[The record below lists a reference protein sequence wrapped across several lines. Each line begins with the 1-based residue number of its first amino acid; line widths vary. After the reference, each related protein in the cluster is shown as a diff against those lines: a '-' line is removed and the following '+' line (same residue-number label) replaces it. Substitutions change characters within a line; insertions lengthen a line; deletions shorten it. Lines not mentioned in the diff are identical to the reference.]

1 VTKNLPVYYTPLL
14 VKIADPVSHL
24 KDYMAG
30 KILAEVSEFD
40 DLVK

>member
-1 VTKNLPVYYTPLL
+1 VYYPSLL
-14 VKIADPVSHL
+14 VEIMDPVSDL

-30 KILAEVSEFD
+30 KVLAKVSEFD